1 MREFPASPPDWRV
14 AKLAARQWGVVS
26 LAQLRAAGVSYD
38 AVRSRVRAGRLH
50 RLHHGVYAVGH
61 TVLKREGRWLAAV
74 LACGDGAVLS
84 HRSAAAHWGLLQS
97 EATRTDITTPRRRAG
112 NATIRLHRSHSL
124 IARDTTTH
132 QGIPI
137 TSIPRTLLDLAAT
150 VRADRLERALAQAE
164 HLQLY
169 DHRAI
174 TELLARSNGHRG
186 QKALTEATALDPKLT
201 RSEWEVRMLK
211 LLRTA
216 ALPEPLVNLPLDAPD
231 YGECRPDFHWPSHR
245 LIVETDGWRT
255 HRTRAAFE
263 SDRAKDAALT
273 AAGYRV
279 VRFTWR
285 TPDATI
291 LRRLQALLNPART
304 HPPNGSPAQ

>member
-1 MREFPASPPDWRV
+1 MREFSATTPDGRV
-14 AKLAARQWGVVS
+14 AELAAGQWGVVS
-26 LAQLRAAGVSYD
+26 RAQLRAQGLSDD
-38 AVRSRVRAGRLH
+38 AVRRRVRAGRLH

-61 TVLKREGRWLAAV
+61 TALGIEARRLAAV
-74 LACGDGAVLS
+74 LACGEGAVLS
-84 HRSAAAHWGLLQS
+84 HRSAAAHWGLL
-97 EATRTDITTPRRRAG
+97 ATSAARTDVTIPRTARAG
-112 NATIRLHRSHSL
+112 GAKIRLHHSRSL
-124 IARDTTTH
+124 IARDTATY
-132 QGIPI
+132 QSIPI
-137 TSIPRTLLDLAAT
+137 TSVARTLLDLAAT
-150 VRADRLERALAQAE
+150 VKPHELERALAQAE

-174 TELLARSNGHRG
+174 TDVLARANGHRG
-186 QKALTEATALDPKLT
+186 KQALAEATALDPKLT
-201 RSEWEVRMLK
+201 KSEWEVRMLR
-211 LLRTA
+211 LVRA
-216 ALPEPLVNLPLDAPD
+216 AAMPEPLVNLPFDAPD
-231 YGECRPDFHWPSHR
+231 YGECKPDFHWPSHR

-291 LRRLQALLNPART
+291 VDRLRALLA
-304 HPPNGSPAQ
+304 S